1 MPPRAERELLK
12 RYRAALRAYIQAN
25 TTIEGLSGPQ
35 FDAAYKRAEEARKKY
50 LKKLRDEAFVQIS
63 KGYVTAQAKPDKSDK
78 N

>member
-35 FDAAYKRAEEARKKY
+35 FDAAYKRAEEARTQFE
-50 LKKLRDEAFVQIS
+50 LARQEMLQLR
-63 KGYVTAQAKPDKSDK
+63 AQGEGA
-78 N
+78 